1 MINVSQD
8 DAKRRLAELIDA
20 ALHGEQ
26 IIITRDAQHV
36 VQLVPLPSQ
45 GRNRHAGTAKGL
57 IVLAEDFDAP
67 LSDFAEYTR

>member
-1 MINVSQD
+1 MVNVSQD
-8 DAKRRLAELIDA
+8 EAKQNLAELIDA

-36 VQLVPLPSQ
+36 VQLVPFPAK

-57 IVLAEDFDAP
+57 IVLADDFDAP
-67 LSDFAEYTR
+67 LPDFAQYLR